1 MIRRVAFI
9 VSVQAL
15 LLGGNALR
23 ADFLLYNQ
31 NSNFPV
37 SGANGVWLS
46 QFDTAPPADGGLG
59 FLGQVYDDFALA
71 KNGVVYRVTWQG
83 GYFEPASAG
92 TPPTNNLTF
101 TINFYNSNASGGLG
115 SLLATRVVPNNAG
128 ESLVGLE
135 AGSGGDGNLIFNYAA
150 DIAPVSLTG
159 GNTYWLSIMADLNFG
174 NNTTVGAW
182 GWHTGVGG
190 NGTALQD
197 YIPPDGPEVFGST
210 VPSDMAFSLQ
220 TAPEPASI
228 SLFCSGAAMFLAW
241 GGWRRW
247 KPRVS

>member
-1 MIRRVAFI
+1 MMRRVVFI
-9 VSVQAL
+9 LSVQAL
-15 LLGGNALR
+15 FLGASGVR
-23 ADFLLYNQ
+23 ADFVLYNQ
-31 NSNFPV
+31 DSNFPV

-46 QFDTAPPADGGLG
+46 QFDTTPPPDGGL
-59 FLGQVYDDFALA
+59 LGQVYDDFTLA
-71 KNGVVYRVTWQG
+71 KDGVVYRITWQG
-83 GYFEPASAG
+83 GYFGPASAG

-115 SLLATRVVPNNAG
+115 SLLATRVIPNNAG
-128 ESLVGLE
+128 ESPVGLE

-150 DIAPVSLTG
+150 NIAPLSLNG
-159 GNTYWLSIMADLNFG
+159 GTTYWLSIMADLNFA

-197 YIPPDGPEVFGST
+197 YIPDEVFGAT
-210 VPSDMAFSLQ
+210 IPNDLAFSLQ

-228 SLFCSGAAMFLAW
+228 SLFCSSAALFLAW